1 MKKKKVKKLL
11 ATAVLTAVMLL
22 AGCGQTETAG
32 VAESQTAAAETEV
45 ASAETESGTETADA
59 GTAESTE
66 GTVEGTVEETAEG
79 GLLAEIRERG
89 SLIVGTASGYP
100 PYEFVDVTSPTQEVI
115 GIDIALAQEIA
126 DALGVELEV
135 QDMTFTSV
143 ISSITAGNVDMA
155 IAGISI
161 TEERAETMDFSN
173 PYLDAPQ
180 RILILAENADVYN
193 TLESFAGQSIAA
205 EKSTTQEQVAQELL
219 SDSPLVALEKVPDCL
234 MEMQNGRVAGV
245 VVESIVGEQYV
256 YAYDDIVFS
265 DADLGRSKTSAVA
278 MAKGNE
284 DLMEIV
290 NEVIAE
296 NQENGN
302 FDRWVEEYSQKAAE
316 NAGG

>member
-1 MKKKKVKKLL
+1 MKKKRAKQLL
-11 ATAVLTAVMLL
+11 AAAVLTAAMLL
-22 AGCGQTETAG
+22 AGCGQSASAD
-32 VAESQTAAAETEV
+32 VSESQTASTETGSASEEAETASAAET
-45 ASAETESGTETADA
+45 GTETADA

-66 GTVEGTVEETAEG
+66 TSGEG
-79 GLLAEIRERG
+79 GLLAEIQERG
-89 SLIVGTASGYP
+89 RLIVGTASGYP
-100 PYEFVDVTSPTQEVI
+100 PYEFVDITSPTQEVI

-143 ISSITAGNVDMA
+143 ISSIATGNVDMA

-161 TEERAETMDFSN
+161 TEERQETMDFSD

-180 RILILAENADVYN
+180 KILILAENADVYN
-193 TLESFAGQSIAA
+193 TLESFAGQSVAA

-219 SDSPLVALEKVPDCL
+219 PDSPLVSLERVPDCL
-234 MEMQNGRVAGV
+234 MEMQNGKVAGV

-256 YAYDDIVFS
+256 YAYDNIVFS

-302 FDRWVEEYSQKAAE
+302 FDKWVEEYSQKAAE

>member
-1 MKKKKVKKLL
+1 
-11 ATAVLTAVMLL
+11 
-22 AGCGQTETAG
+22 
-32 VAESQTAAAETEV
+32 
-45 ASAETESGTETADA
+45 
-59 GTAESTE
+59 
-66 GTVEGTVEETAEG
+66 
-79 GLLAEIRERG
+79 
-89 SLIVGTASGYP
+89 
-100 PYEFVDVTSPTQEVI
+100 
-115 GIDIALAQEIA
+115 
-126 DALGVELEV
+126 
-135 QDMTFTSV
+135 
-143 ISSITAGNVDMA
+143 MA

>member
-66 GTVEGTVEETAEG
+66 GTV
-79 GLLAEIRERG
+79 EIRERG